1 LGYAG
6 IGTGF
11 MDAVSVVHLF
21 AAGVSIV
28 GFIGGRMAALRRRE

>member
-1 LGYAG
+1 
-6 IGTGF
+6 